1 MKRQNKT
8 LVVRLELSADQAE
21 VLKMI
26 ARQTCLSVSEVVT
39 FCMSNEIANFTA
51 RQDAAAE
58 LKG

>member
-1 MKRQNKT
+1 MNRKSKIM
-8 LVVRLELSADQAE
+8 VVRLDLSADQAE

-26 ARQTCLSVSEVVT
+26 ARQTKLSVSEVVT

-58 LKG
+58 MKG

>member
-1 MKRQNKT
+1 MSRKSKIM
-8 LVVRLELSADQAE
+8 VVRLDLSADQAE

-39 FCMSNEIANFTA
+39 YCMSNEIANFTA

-58 LKG
+58 MKG

>member
-1 MKRQNKT
+1 MHRKSKIM
-8 LVVRLELSADQAE
+8 VVRLDLSADQAE

-51 RQDAAAE
+51 RQDAVAE
-58 LKG
+58 MKG

>member
-1 MKRQNKT
+1 MSRKSKT
-8 LVVRLELSADQAE
+8 MVVRLDLSADQAE

-39 FCMSNEIANFTA
+39 YCMSNEIANFTA

-58 LKG
+58 MKG